1 MTEFI
6 SLALRPDVVRR
17 ALLYA
22 VVVGGIIPPRDHEA
36 LRAGGV
42 AAIFG
47 PGTPIPTSAR
57 EVLRVLR
64 DRLG

>member
-1 MTEFI
+1 VAE
-6 SLALRPDVVRR
+6 LRGQGSENV
-17 ALLYA
+17 A

-36 LRAGGV
+36 LRAAGI

-47 PGTPIPTSAR
+47 PGTPVTKSAR

>member
-22 VVVGGIIPPRDHEA
+22 VVVGGILI
-36 LRAGGV
+36 LKQVGLKV
-42 AAIFG
+42 IC
-47 PGTPIPTSAR
+47 
-57 EVLRVLR
+57 
-64 DRLG
+64 RLCRMK